1 MSDAKSLLLLDFGAV
16 VSRTIFETHSH
27 TERVLGLPPGSLTWL
42 GPVDPA
48 TDALWRDMIADK
60 ITDRNYWEI
69 RANEV
74 GHMIGETGWS
84 PAVLL
89 RKARDGMTADD
100 ITRPE
105 AFALARA
112 AKRGGKR
119 VGILSNELALFFGE
133 NWRTELPFFAL
144 MDDVVDASDGGP
156 MKPAPEAYQRGLDTF
171 AAKADQVV
179 FVDDQPRNVAGA
191 EKMGIAA
198 IAFDISDPMGSF
210 RRAAQALGVQ
220 DIFDDEV
227 SRVPEADRN
236 IRFSTG

>member
-1 MSDAKSLLLLDFGAV
+1 MSEAKTLLLLDFGAV

-27 TERVLGLPPGSLTWL
+27 TEHVLGLPSGSLTWL

-48 TDALWRDMIADK
+48 SDALWRDMIADK
-60 ITDRNYWEI
+60 ITERNYWEI
-69 RANEV
+69 RADEV
-74 GHMIGETGWS
+74 GQMVGETGWS

-89 RKARDGMTADD
+89 RKAREGMTAKD

-105 AFALARA
+105 AIALTRA

-133 NWRTELPFFAL
+133 NWRSELPFFAL

-171 AAKADQVV
+171 GATADQVV
-179 FVDDQPRNVAGA
+179 FVDDQPRNVRGA
-191 EKMGIAA
+191 EDMGITS
-198 IAFDISDPMGSF
+198 IAFEISDPTGSF

-220 DIFDDEV
+220 DIYDDEV
-227 SRVPEADRN
+227 AWVLESVSN
-236 IRFSTG
+236 IKTSIG